1 MSSNEPISSGGE
13 AADLSTHVLLYIDG
27 NLENTSIKSV
37 AHIDTQLDHEDSLP
51 LMFGRNIRFGDDSSP
66 VDEQFFRG
74 WIDEAF
80 IFDTALNQNQIKHLM
95 RTNQW
100 AGASTGD

>member
-1 MSSNEPISSGGE
+1 MKE
-13 AADLSTHVLLYIDG
+13 VLLLSLAFSASFAESLI
-27 NLENTSIKSV
+27 IHV
-37 AHIDTQLDHEDSLP
+37 APTGSDANPGTRDEPLHSLQAAQE
-51 LMFGRNIRFGDDSSP
+51 RIRPYAGERP